1 MKKMKLKHF
10 LLAGI
15 GLMVT
20 GGLLAGVT
28 YAYGAQKNLTWENG
42 PKLIEMAQETQ
53 KISADKKIDRL
64 EISAENQAVI
74 IKRGL
79 DFEVTTVHEK
89 KSKPIISVKDNTLA
103 IAGNEKERNTLISME
118 DDTAKIII
126 TIPKNIV
133 LSEIK
138 IEGNNSPIELDEVK
152 SKAISTNTYGGALTL
167 TNIDADKLTVDDK
180 LGSIYINDATIQQMA
195 VSTSDSQLSLED
207 LATSTKGKIDLQN
220 SHLDLYGMEENNLDI
235 QLSGD
240 SHLEKNGEEITT
252 ESFGQK
258 DKTLTITGQNSV
270 VQILDDTESDYDDYN
285 DYD

>member
-1 MKKMKLKHF
+1 MKLKHF

-79 DFEVTTVHEK
+79 DFEITTVHEK

-152 SKAISTNTYGGALTL
+152 SKALSTNTYGGALTL
-167 TNIDADKLTVDDK
+167 TNIDVDKLTADDK
-180 LGSIYINDATIQQMA
+180 LGSIYINDETIQQMA
-195 VSTSDSQLSLED
+195 VSTSDSQLSLKD
-207 LATSTKGKIDLQN
+207 LAASAKDNIDLQN
-220 SHLDLYGMEENNLDI
+220 SHLDLYGMEENNLDL

-258 DKTLTITGQNSV
+258 DKTLTITGQNSI

>member
-1 MKKMKLKHF
+1 MKLKHF

-79 DFEVTTVHEK
+79 DFEITTVHEK

-152 SKAISTNTYGGALTL
+152 SKALSTNTYGGALTL
-167 TNIDADKLTVDDK
+167 TNIDVDKLTADDK

-207 LATSTKGKIDLQN
+207 LAASAKGNIDLQN
-220 SHLDLYGMEENNLDI
+220 SHLDLYGMEENNLDL

-258 DKTLTITGQNSV
+258 DKTLTITGQNSI

>member
-1 MKKMKLKHF
+1 MKLKHF

-53 KISADKKIDRL
+53 NISADKKIDRL

-79 DFEVTTVHEK
+79 DFEITTVHEK

-152 SKAISTNTYGGALTL
+152 SKALSTNTYGGALTL
-167 TNIDADKLTVDDK
+167 TNIDVDKLTADDK
-180 LGSIYINDATIQQMA
+180 LGSIYINDDTIQQMA
-195 VSTSDSQLSLED
+195 VSTSDSQLSLKD
-207 LATSTKGKIDLQN
+207 LAASAKGNIDLQN
-220 SHLDLYGMEENNLDI
+220 SHLDLYGMEENNLDL

-258 DKTLTITGQNSV
+258 DKTLTITGQNSI

>member
-1 MKKMKLKHF
+1 MKLKHF

-79 DFEVTTVHEK
+79 DFEITTVHEK

-103 IAGNEKERNTLISME
+103 IAGNEKERNTLISIE

-152 SKAISTNTYGGALTL
+152 SKALSTNTYGGALTL
-167 TNIDADKLTVDDK
+167 TNIDVDKLTADDK

-207 LATSTKGKIDLQN
+207 LAASAKGNIDLQN
-220 SHLDLYGMEENNLDI
+220 SHLDLYGMEENNLDL

-258 DKTLTITGQNSV
+258 DKTLTITGQNSI